1 MVEGII
7 ENKVY
12 IKILL
17 FCISNR
23 ANYKGFSFEL
33 NAIIGNATLA
43 EKAQVTKLMVEKI
56 L

>member
-12 IKILL
+12 D
-17 FCISNR
+17 
-23 ANYKGFSFEL
+23 KGFSFEL
-33 NAIIGNATLA
+33 NAIIRNATLA